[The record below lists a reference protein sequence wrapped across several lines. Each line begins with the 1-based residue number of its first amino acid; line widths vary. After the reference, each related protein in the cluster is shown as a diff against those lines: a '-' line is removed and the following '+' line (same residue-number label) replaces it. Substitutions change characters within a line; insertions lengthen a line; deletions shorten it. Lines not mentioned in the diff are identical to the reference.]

1 MARGEH
7 SRRTF
12 LSWHPLQHGPG
23 GQFSGPQADSCE
35 PRRPGEPSEE
45 GAGFSS
51 EPRGTSRRP
60 RSDFRRPANA
70 GRLPDQDNW
79 TERLK
84 LRMGPEGG
92 REGGRQSGNR
102 GLWDASFRGR
112 PLSVSAMRKPAAV
125 YLTSKEDKA
134 GFHQAPPGSSLL
146 GSLSP
151 PPPHPTIW
159 GRLYQASLPLSAF
172 VVQRHAS

>member
-1 MARGEH
+1 MARGRH

-45 GAGFSS
+45 GAGFSL
-51 EPRGTSRRP
+51 EPRGHPGGHTVTSGDPQTQGGSLTRMTGQKDLNSRW
-60 RSDFRRPANA
+60 
-70 GRLPDQDNW
+70 DQ
-79 TERLK
+79 
-84 LRMGPEGG
+84 

-112 PLSVSAMRKPAAV
+112 PLPVSAMRKPAAV
-125 YLTSKEDKA
+125 YLTSREDKA